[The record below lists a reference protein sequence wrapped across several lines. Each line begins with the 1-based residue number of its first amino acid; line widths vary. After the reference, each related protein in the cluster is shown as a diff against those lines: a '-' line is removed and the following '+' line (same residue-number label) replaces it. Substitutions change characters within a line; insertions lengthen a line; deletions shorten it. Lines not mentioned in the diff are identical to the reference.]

1 MGDTVKMMDNS
12 ELLELLSSDIRKMNL
27 KAKVHGIFDADAVFI
42 LTAVKRCIFS
52 VIIVVSIV

>member
-1 MGDTVKMMDNS
+1 MKMMDKS
-12 ELLELLSSDIRKMNL
+12 EILELISSDIRKMNL

>member
-1 MGDTVKMMDNS
+1 MMDKS
-12 ELLELLSSDIRKMNL
+12 EILELLSSDIRKMNL
-27 KAKVHGIFDADAVFI
+27 KAKVHGIFDTDAVFI